1 MTFLENVYDEMKEL
15 NLVKTQD
22 ELSTKY
28 LKQCSSY
35 ARTLKSRKANISID
49 ALVNLNKQ
57 LITDNESVK
66 ASDLGMFDRFGAA
79 TRSHIEQRYKRIE
92 HVQHK
97 VLMEMLKRVIG
108 TDKHQFIV
116 QKYIKNALQ
125 QA

>member
-1 MTFLENVYDEMKEL
+1 MTFLDNVYDEMKEL

-49 ALVNLNKQ
+49 ALSNLNKQ
-57 LITDNESVK
+57 LTLDNEAVK
-66 ASDLGMFDRFGAA
+66 GTDLGMFDRFGTAS
-79 TRSHIEQRYKRIE
+79 RNRIEQRYKRIE

-125 QA
+125 HS

>member
-1 MTFLENVYDEMKEL
+1 MTFLDNVYDEMKEL

-35 ARTLKSRKANISID
+35 ARTLKARKANISID
-49 ALVNLNKQ
+49 ALSNLNKQ
-57 LITDNESVK
+57 LTLDNEAVK
-66 ASDLGMFDRFGAA
+66 GTDLGMFDRFGTAS
-79 TRSHIEQRYKRIE
+79 RNRIEQRYKRIE

-108 TDKHQFIV
+108 IDKHQFIV

-125 QA
+125 HA

>member
-35 ARTLKSRKANISID
+35 ARTLKARKANISID
-49 ALVNLNKQ
+49 ALSNLNKQ
-57 LITDNESVK
+57 LTLDNEAVK
-66 ASDLGMFDRFGAA
+66 GTDLGMFDRFGTAS
-79 TRSHIEQRYKRIE
+79 RNRIEQRYKRIE

-116 QKYIKNALQ
+116 KKYIKNALQ
-125 QA
+125 HA